1 MVIDGGQVKPIL
13 QRNKQHVKQPR
24 HTLVAIK
31 RKRNNMPTLAE
42 LDEQLLETLDATQ
55 VAELEK
61 LKQQYPNVPLVLLQQ
76 RLKITAN
83 KKVGE

>member
-1 MVIDGGQVKPIL
+1 
-13 QRNKQHVKQPR
+13 
-24 HTLVAIK
+24 
-31 RKRNNMPTLAE
+31 MPTLAE